1 MYIYIYIHTHTQK
14 YTFYVSTNIHPL
26 TRFNPLNADLNPIC
40 HLLVLLGA
48 HHILHISRIRVNIVV
63 AAYPAFVYVVSRA
76 GRQVPLPPCTRKN
89 AHKYRVST
97 LHNLISTFH
106 IFTTFL
112 L

>member
-48 HHILHISRIRVNIVV
+48 HHILHISRISVNSMILNI
-63 AAYPAFVYVVSRA
+63 YSL
-76 GRQVPLPPCTRKN
+76 LPSIS
-89 AHKYRVST
+89 A
-97 LHNLISTFH
+97 LIM
-106 IFTTFL
+106 FL
-112 L
+112 QLYCVTENK